1 MLSALGLGHLVPVG
15 IVDCLHQV
23 LLEPCKLPQLL
34 VQPLHLFLEVYVN
47 SQLQEDPSRSEVGN
61 STSLRDF
68 FLVVN
73 DKYLR
78 AFSKGSEKVSLLSY
92 HFLLSK
98 QVGVSTYLWRQVY
111 TGGNGA
117 EATCNFIDLLELVG
131 NAGEV
136 GVDFR
141 IALAD
146 GPRVAG
152 NGDGLGFAWEGR
164 QFLVEL
170 FTDEGHQG
178 MEAEES
184 LLEAGEQS
192 KGSEFLFF
200 LRSIDKDRLR
210 SL

>member
-1 MLSALGLGHLVPVG
+1 
-15 IVDCLHQV
+15 
-23 LLEPCKLPQLL
+23 
-34 VQPLHLFLEVYVN
+34 VN